1 VSKVLS
7 ASALLRFKAPESLTI
22 SCFLFIL
29 APVLLVIFYLSKKAL

>member
-29 APVLLVIFYLSKKAL
+29 APVLLVIFYLSKKAY